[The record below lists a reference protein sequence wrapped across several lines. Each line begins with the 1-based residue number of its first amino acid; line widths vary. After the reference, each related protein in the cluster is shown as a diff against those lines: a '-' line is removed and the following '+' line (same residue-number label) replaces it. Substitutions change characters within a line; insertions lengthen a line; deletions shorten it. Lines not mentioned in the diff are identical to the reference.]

1 MKTIYNAEGTE
12 KTLDAVDAKEHI
24 ATGRWFW
31 EPQEQKQ
38 PTFEEQMFSDEAH
51 APVIEENA
59 PATDESRGKGRPKKQ
74 VI

>member
-59 PATDESRGKGRPKKQ
+59 SVIEETRGKGRPKKQ